1 MEKCV
6 LRDYNGIT
14 KFLEETMN
22 ILILTFEII
31 GTLSFA
37 ASGAL
42 TAIKKNMDIF
52 GVIVLGVIT
61 SVGGGVIR
69 DLILGNTPPFI
80 FSNPIYVIVAIFT
93 SIAIFLPFIRRP
105 LLNNHV
111 AYEILML
118 IMDSLGLGVFTVVG
132 IQITYNVSNVS
143 GFFLVVV
150 MGMLSGVG
158 GGVLRDVLAGDRP
171 YIFVKHIYA
180 LASLLGSVVCTLM
193 WNYNEK
199 YAILSGAALT
209 IIIRLCAAHFRWSLP
224 KAHVDKSENLR

>member
-1 MEKCV
+1 
-6 LRDYNGIT
+6 
-14 KFLEETMN
+14 MN
-22 ILILTFEII
+22 ILIFALEII

-52 GVIVLGVIT
+52 GVVVLGVIT
-61 SVGGGVIR
+61 SVGGGIIR

-80 FSNPIYVIVAIFT
+80 FSNPVYVIVATVT
-93 SIAIFLPFIRRP
+93 SVAIFLPFIRRP
-105 LLNNHV
+105 LLKNNL

-132 IQITYNVSNVS
+132 IQITYSIS
-143 GFFLVVV
+143 EKFGFFLVVI

-158 GGVLRDVLAGDRP
+158 GGVIRDVLAGDRP
-171 YIFVKHIYA
+171 YIFVKHVYA

-193 WNYNEK
+193 WNYNVK
-199 YAILSGAALT
+199 YALISGAVLT

>member
-1 MEKCV
+1 MEKNRCI
-6 LRDYNGIT
+6 DYNDIRKTFGGN
-14 KFLEETMN
+14 MD
-22 ILILTFEII
+22 ILIFTLEII
-31 GTLSFA
+31 GTLAFA

-42 TAIKKNMDIF
+42 IAIKKNMDIF

-61 SVGGGVIR
+61 AIGGGIVR

-80 FSNPIYVIVAIFT
+80 FSNPIYPIVAIAT

-105 LLNNHV
+105 LLKNHT
-111 AYEILML
+111 AYEVLML

-132 IQITYNVSNVS
+132 IQITYSVSQDF
-143 GFFLVVV
+143 GFLLVVV

-158 GGVLRDVLAGDRP
+158 GGVIRDVLAGDRP
-171 YIFVKHIYA
+171 YIFVKHVYA

-199 YAILSGAALT
+199 YAIIAGAVLT

-224 KAHVDKSENLR
+224 KAHVDKSENF